1 MKKYIKLMRLDKP
14 IGIFLLFWPC
24 AWGLALANVDQANNL
39 LFVKYLI
46 LFFIG
51 SILMRSAGCIYNDIV
66 DREIDIKIART
77 KSRPIATGLISLSN
91 AWILILILIS
101 FSLMILFQFNL
112 KSIIFG
118 LSSALL
124 VLLYPFMKRITY
136 WPQLFLGITF
146 NWGVVLGWLVMKNE
160 FSLLP
165 LILYLSAILWTLGYD
180 TIYGLQDIKDD
191 LMAGIKSTS
200 IKFQKKIKPFLFIVY
215 FLSFALILLVLSLLN
230 ANLLTYIFSLGAGA
244 ILLYQVN
251 NCYQKNNLNYSKLF
265 TLNTYYGLSI
275 FILLLLLKNN
285 A

>member
-1 MKKYIKLMRLDKP
+1 MKKYIRLMRLDKP

-24 AWGLALANVDQANNL
+24 AWGLALANIDQTNNL

-46 LFFIG
+46 LFLIG
-51 SILMRSAGCIYNDIV
+51 SIFMRSAGCIYNDIV
-66 DREIDIKIART
+66 DRKIDIKIART

-91 AWILILILIS
+91 AWILILILVS

-200 IKFQKKIKPFLFIVY
+200 IKFQKKIKSFLFIVY

>member
-1 MKKYIKLMRLDKP
+1 MKKYIRLMRLDKP

-24 AWGLALANVDQANNL
+24 AWGLALANVDQINNL
-39 LFVKYLI
+39 LFIKYLI

-51 SILMRSAGCIYNDIV
+51 SILMRSAGCVYNDIV
-66 DREIDIKIART
+66 DRKIDIKIART
-77 KSRPIATGLISLSN
+77 QNRPIATGLISLSS
-91 AWILILILIS
+91 AWILILILVS
-101 FSLMILFQFNL
+101 FSLIILFQFNL

-118 LSSALL
+118 LSSAFL

-136 WPQLFLGITF
+136 WPQLFLGLTF
-146 NWGVVLGWLVMKNE
+146 NWGIILGWLVMKNE
-160 FSLLP
+160 FSPLP
-165 LILYLSAILWTLGYD
+165 FILYLSAALWTLGYD
-180 TIYGLQDIKDD
+180 TIYGLQDVKDD

-244 ILLYQVN
+244 ILLYQVI
-251 NCYQKNNLNYSKLF
+251 NCYQKNSLNYSRLF

>member
-24 AWGLALANVDQANNL
+24 AWGLALANVDQINNL
-39 LFVKYLI
+39 LFFKYLI
-46 LFFIG
+46 LFLIG
-51 SILMRSAGCIYNDIV
+51 SILMRSAGCIYNDII
-66 DREIDIKIART
+66 DRKIDIKINRT
-77 KSRPIATGLISLSN
+77 KNRPIATGLISLSS
-91 AWILILILIS
+91 AWILILILVS
-101 FSLMILFQFNL
+101 FSLIILFQFNL

-146 NWGVVLGWLVMKNE
+146 NWGVVLGWLVMKNQ

-165 LILYLSAILWTLGYD
+165 FILYLSAILWTLGYD

-215 FLSFALILLVLSLLN
+215 FLSFALMLLVLSLLN